1 MYIGLSNFKDLK
13 VIWRQKFSYLLYIN
27 LCTFQLFHLGI
38 VSYVA
43 VSCIQAFVV
52 NSSTSSRN
60 KQVEESEVKIEE
72 VKVTYD
78 NELESIV
85 KAAADDGN
93 IKLLKEIFNNEVRVE
108 NTIPSIKTRQIERE
122 GVSRATYNIFLS
134 NELVTK
140 YRDTYA
146 A

>member
-1 MYIGLSNFKDLK
+1 M
-13 VIWRQKFSYLLYIN
+13 SY
-27 LCTFQLFHLGI
+27 F
-38 VSYVA
+38 A

-60 KQVEESEVKIEE
+60 EQVEESEVKIEE

-85 KAAADDGN
+85 KTAADDGN

-108 NTIPSIKTRQIERE
+108 NTIPSVKTRHLR
-122 GVSRATYNIFLS
+122 THFLIG
-134 NELVTK
+134 
-140 YRDTYA
+140 
-146 A
+146 